1 MTKSATKENIENERD
16 EVDVEDDD
24 SFTES
29 SEPAAP
35 GTARDGMAAHL
46 VVRQNQL
53 TIDPIG

>member
-24 SFTES
+24 NFTES
-29 SEPAAP
+29 SEPVAQ

-46 VVRQNQL
+46 VVKQNQL
-53 TIDPIG
+53 TLEPIG